1 MQFQGTYFDGI
12 TGGGQTAQLTA
23 DARSV
28 CVSWSGGEQVIGT
41 EDIRVEAALGS
52 VPRRV
57 SWGADDYFISSDRIC
72 GSAPVE
78 ESTSYS
84 KIDA

>member
-12 TGGGQTAQLTA
+12 TSAGQTAQLTA

-41 EDIRVEAALGS
+41 EDIRVEAA
-52 VPRRV
+52 
-57 SWGADDYFISSDRIC
+57 
-72 GSAPVE
+72 
-78 ESTSYS
+78 
-84 KIDA
+84 